1 MLKTLG
7 AQVKEFKLPSILT
20 PMFMILEVIMEM
32 VVPLLMASIIDDGVE
47 KGNIRHICL
56 VGLGMVWLLWWG
68 CLPESWEA
76 STEPG
81 RPRDLPEISGGPC
94 MKISRHFPFPTSTNT
109 VRRD

>member
-56 VGLGMVWLLWWG
+56 VGLGMVLAALVG
-68 CLPESWEA
+68 LFA
-76 STEPG
+76 GIMGGKYGAG